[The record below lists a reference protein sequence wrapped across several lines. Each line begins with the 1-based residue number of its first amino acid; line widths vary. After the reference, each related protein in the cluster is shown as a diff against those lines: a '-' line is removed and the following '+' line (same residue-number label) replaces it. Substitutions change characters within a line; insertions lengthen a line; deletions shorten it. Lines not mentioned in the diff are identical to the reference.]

1 MLTTIPSCQL
11 KSHLLV
17 LKLAPLWGWNCVKWA
32 AYSHEEIN
40 MYEGNR
46 LRMPYLATPLP
57 PRSSII
63 SYVSA
68 CPSTTINTIPSH
80 LLPVTLLMCHFWP
93 LSSLPSILFCLS
105 PFLLPLLHRHHPILF
120 STQLSCFYP
129 QMDKTTTH
137 IFQYFSHI
145 FFLFLI
151 FYQWV
156 AWLLIEM
163 VMSYLDWLSISMLI
177 PASPA
182 LIGTLSFW
190 NKVLLPQTN
199 QKVSHCIHLAS
210 EPSHTGARK
219 LNLATLRIKWRILT
233 YHLISSIP
241 LPSPPAKLHNSL
253 YYLHPSTHNDLS
265 HFLYSSSASL
275 HPQFYPLLLCCW

>member
-1 MLTTIPSCQL
+1 MKKLICMRETDLGCLISPPPPSSQLHNILRFSLPLHHHQHNPFTPSPSYASHVSLLAFILFAKHSLLSLTFSVASSSSSSSYPVFHSV
-11 KSHLLV
+11 V
-17 LKLAPLWGWNCVKWA
+17 L
-32 AYSHEEIN
+32 
-40 MYEGNR
+40 
-46 LRMPYLATPLP
+46 
-57 PRSSII
+57 
-63 SYVSA
+63 
-68 CPSTTINTIPSH
+68 
-80 LLPVTLLMCHFWP
+80 LLP
-93 LSSLPSILFCLS
+93 SE
-105 PFLLPLLHRHHPILF
+105 
-120 STQLSCFYP
+120 
-129 QMDKTTTH
+129 DKTTTH
-137 IFQYFSHI
+137 IFHYFSHI